1 MTLLILV
8 GVVLLIGGIVLV
20 VQGVQSNQPSQRSLG
35 GIAVIAGLVIT
46 LLSNAFVVVPA
57 GNAGVVFNVFGGVQD
72 GELPEGFHV
81 ILPFI
86 QKGTLYDVRQQELTL
101 SQNTGDQITSRSS
114 EGLEINADATI
125 LYQVVP
131 TEAAEIHQDIGPS
144 FVDVRVRPEV
154 RSQIRDAIAQFNAAE
169 HISTSRQEVSA
180 LIEKGQSEVLATA
193 NIRVLAVLLRDVRI
207 PNSITQAI
215 EQKQAA
221 EQQIQVEENRRQQAQ
236 IAAQRAIIEAE
247 GERDA
252 KIARAEGEARALEL
266 RGEAIR
272 TNPEIIQLEVAARLA
287 PGIQTIMLPS
297 ESNFLLDFRGI
308 TKP

>member
-86 QKGTLYDVRQQELTL
+86 QKVTLYDVRQQELTL

-169 HISTSRQEVSA
+169 LISTRRQEVSA
-180 LIEKGQSEVLATA
+180 LIEKGLSEVLAA
-193 NIRVLAVLLRDVRI
+193 DNIRVLAVLLRDVRI

-221 EQQIQVEENRRQQAQ
+221 EQQIQVCLLYTSD
-236 IAAQRAIIEAE
+236 AADE
-247 GERDA
+247 
-252 KIARAEGEARALEL
+252 
-266 RGEAIR
+266 
-272 TNPEIIQLEVAARLA
+272 
-287 PGIQTIMLPS
+287 
-297 ESNFLLDFRGI
+297 
-308 TKP
+308 